1 MTVKYAN
8 KTCHK
13 CGAKR
18 AQPLMNKKEIYEET
32 GKSQATVSGWTYL
45 GSGLGDKASQRA
57 INRAGFNSGQRTYT
71 RKKTVWECKNCY
83 STQSTV
89 NPNLTVVTKVTNTVI
104 PNVHGKNPV
113 WVWIFWI
120 FVILGVLSLFSS

>member
-18 AQPLMNKKEIYEET
+18 AQPLMNKEEIYEET
-32 GKSQATVSGWTYL
+32 GKSQATISGWTWL

-57 INRAGFNSGQRTYT
+57 INRAGFNSGQRTYS
-71 RKKTVWECKNCY
+71 RKKTVWSCKNCY

-104 PNVHGKNPV
+104 PNVHGKTPM